1 MLDALLIGIGAV
13 LILLGAVGCIAP
25 IIPGPPL
32 SWIGLLILKFVPN
45 VKDDISWTTI
55 ILLGIFTILI
65 TILDNVLPVWS
76 TKKMGGNKK
85 VVWGATIG
93 MLVGFFF
100 GIIGIII
107 GPFIGAFLGG
117 LLSGSAFFAS
127 IKHASGAFVGFL
139 CGLIAKL
146 ICVALIAFFFVMA
159 IV

>member
-1 MLDALLIGIGAV
+1 MIDTLLIIIGAV
-13 LILLGAVGCIAP
+13 LVLLGVVGCIAP

-32 SWIGLLILKFVPN
+32 SWIGLLLLKFVPS

-55 ILLGIFTILI
+55 IFLGIFTILI

-107 GPFIGAFLGG
+107 GPFVGAFLGG

-127 IKHASGAFVGFL
+127 IKHASGAFIGFL
-139 CGLIAKL
+139 CGLIAKF
-146 ICVALIAFFFVMA
+146 ICVALIAFFFVMT
-159 IV
+159 IL